1 LKESEPSGASKVKK
15 ASSEVNP
22 SVGDSRRVLG
32 DLLIIAT
39 VFVTLSAFNSIVL
52 AVPGLSYVAAA
63 NNGGQFAYRSVKGNQ
78 DTLQFYVFNGVGSF
92 VSLGQDAANTWSVG
106 FMKGWVPNNDTDGT
120 QGWTNLSTPYFFVD
134 RWRNGVHNFK
144 YFTPAAGNHQYMAFL
159 FHNSATGTN
168 TMYAIIDSTTL
179 QTSLSGY
186 TYAAC
191 VASGQTETH
200 EPSLLEHE
208 GRNAMAVVFSISK
221 RCCQS
226 G

>member
-1 LKESEPSGASKVKK
+1 MLP
-15 ASSEVNP
+15 
-22 SVGDSRRVLG
+22 R
-32 DLLIIAT
+32 LIM
-39 VFVTLSAFNSIVL
+39 
-52 AVPGLSYVAAA
+52 
-63 NNGGQFAYRSVKGNQ
+63 GGQFAYRSVKGNQ

-200 EPSLLEHE
+200 DTQDHMNHHFSNMKAGTLWLLFSPFQNDAVRVDEHYSMNPNPPTTE
-208 GRNAMAVVFSISK
+208 WWATG
-221 RCCQS
+221 
-226 G
+226 GL